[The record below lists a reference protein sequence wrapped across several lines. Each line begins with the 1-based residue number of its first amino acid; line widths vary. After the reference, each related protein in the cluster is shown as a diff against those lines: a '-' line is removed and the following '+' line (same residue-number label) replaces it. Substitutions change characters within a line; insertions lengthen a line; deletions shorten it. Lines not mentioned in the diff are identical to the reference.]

1 LTSFADSF
9 FRGVDGATNDLIC
22 GGVENNVFFNSRLIL
37 QYQSSMP
44 SHQTEVVLVI
54 FLPLIRQE

>member
-22 GGVENNVFFNSRLIL
+22 GGVENNVFFNSSTDPAVF
-37 QYQSSMP
+37 QSSMP

-54 FLPLIRQE
+54 FFAFNS

>member
-1 LTSFADSF
+1 MFSLTSTDPA
-9 FRGVDGATNDLIC
+9 
-22 GGVENNVFFNSRLIL
+22 VF
-37 QYQSSMP
+37 QSSMP